1 MYLSETYMQ
10 IAGIP
15 EQNPLKKYFRQP
27 KLFITLPSQGN
38 FYPKGAIDFPENGE
52 LPVYPMTA
60 KDELTMKTP
69 DALLNGQATVDLI
82 QSCVPNIKD
91 AWQMPSID
99 LDLILIAIR
108 IATYGENLDITTKVP
123 NTGKEKEYTVDLR
136 KILQQLS
143 APGYEHNIEIN
154 GMQVF
159 LRPLTYKEFTDA
171 SLKTFEEQRI
181 FRLVN
186 DQNIPDQEKLSRFSE
201 SFLKLTQLTVGM
213 ISKSIAKIVIDDT
226 EVTDQRFIKEFI
238 DNADKE
244 FYNQITDHLELQKS
258 KFQIKPM
265 KVISE
270 PEEVAE
276 GAPEEF
282 EVPITFDQSNF
293 FG

>member
-1 MYLSETYMQ
+1 MQ
-10 IAGIP
+10 IAGLP

-27 KLFITLPSQGN
+27 KLYVTLPSKGQ
-38 FYPKGAIDFPENGE
+38 FYPEGSIDLPENGE
-52 LPVYPMTA
+52 IPVYPMTA

-69 DALLNGQATVDLI
+69 DALLNGQATVNLI

-91 AWQMPSID
+91 AWKMPSID
-99 LDLILIAIR
+99 LDVILIAIR

-136 KILQQLS
+136 KILQQLTT
-143 APGYEHNIEIN
+143 ANYENYLKIG
-154 GMQVF
+154 GMKVY
-159 LRPLTYKEFTDA
+159 LRPLSYKEFTDA

-186 DQNIPDQEKLSRFSE
+186 DQNIPDHEKLAKFSE
-201 SFLKLTQLTVGM
+201 SFAKLTGLTVGM
-213 ISKSIAKIVIDDT
+213 ITNSIAKIVVDDV
-226 EVTDQRFIKEFI
+226 EVTDRKFIKDFI
-238 DNADKE
+238 DNSDKE
-244 FYNQITDHLELQKS
+244 FYNEVTDHLELQKT
-258 KFQIKPM
+258 KFQIKPL
-265 KVISE
+265 KAVSE
-270 PEEVAE
+270 PEEIAE

>member
-1 MYLSETYMQ
+1 MQ

-186 DQNIPDQEKLSRFSE
+186 DQNIPDREKLSRFSE

-293 FG
+293 FE

>member
-1 MYLSETYMQ
+1 MQ

-108 IATYGENLDITTKVP
+108 IATYGENLDVTTKVP

-186 DQNIPDQEKLSRFSE
+186 DQNIPDREKLSRFSE

>member
-1 MYLSETYMQ
+1 MQ

-143 APGYEHNIEIN
+143 APRYEHNIEIN

-186 DQNIPDQEKLSRFSE
+186 DQNIPDREKLSRFSE